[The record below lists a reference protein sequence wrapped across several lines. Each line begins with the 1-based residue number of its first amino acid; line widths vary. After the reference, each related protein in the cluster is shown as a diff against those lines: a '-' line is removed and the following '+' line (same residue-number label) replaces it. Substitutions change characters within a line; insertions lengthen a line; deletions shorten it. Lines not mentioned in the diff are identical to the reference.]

1 MPQRSGF
8 EPERRTEFCDGRLV
22 GGRLS
27 RLPTLLAL
35 LLAAVAIGRTSTVAG
50 QAFTPQSPLVLRGH
64 FSDVLMARFTRKG
77 LEVVTG
83 SADETLRLWD
93 ARTGVERRQY
103 LGHTGPVYCLALSE
117 DGRTLVSGAQ
127 DNTVRVWDIPQ
138 AVPTLRLGAHDGV
151 AGVLVFS
158 PDGRFLVTGGV
169 DKAVRLWDGNR
180 LQMQLAAMG
189 DKPAPLDR
197 STASNRAGHL
207 AEVRAVA
214 YRADGTQFATA
225 DTQGQILLWSPFL
238 DTPVGSLG
246 QHAGGIDAL
255 LFHPNNQNL
264 LSAGVDGT
272 LRIWQLPP
280 VGAREIVVGAPIRD
294 QLLVPGQLMSVVATE
309 DKSLRLVDGN
319 TGQIAREFPKQEQA
333 TSALAIAPNGGVI
346 AVADE
351 VGRVRM
357 LNFADGAD
365 RGTLAGHTGPIRDL
379 TILADNQKLL
389 TAGQDGTYRTWVL
402 PTPVVPVNGHSMPVR
417 AAVSAASG
425 QWFAT
430 AGDDKTVRI
439 WNPQGQ
445 PVRNMG
451 QHQQGITALAIRPD
465 DQQLCS
471 GDADGVVWFWNGAD
485 GAVQGSVFAHTGA
498 VTAMDYDRA
507 QPCFWTAGADGT
519 IKRWQLPLVPP
530 RLSSGHSQPIRAIAV
545 SSDGRWS
552 VTGSQDQTV
561 RVWDQTTGQQVRAL
575 PETNLLGPVTA
586 VAISPDNTLVAAAG
600 ETGPIMVWN
609 LADGVI
615 RMRRMALPGAIHDLA
630 FLPDGKRIATISQDQ
645 AVRIWSLIEPVK
657 ELAND
662 AAPYLVAAS
671 SLDGKRMAIAGTAA
685 GKPVVWIRDR
695 DSGQTLATLGG
706 HEAAVSAIAFNRAG
720 TRVITGS
727 ADKTAR
733 VWNLEAGGAELKKLE
748 GHTAAVLAVGL
759 SDDASV
765 AWTSASENPI
775 RQWTVADGKET
786 RQLAGH
792 TGIVRSFVV
801 RGALGFSAADDGT
814 VRVWDLT
821 SGAATRAMA
830 HGAAVRTLDASPDG
844 TRLLSAGADR
854 VVKLW
859 NVADGANPWSVPA
872 AASDLT
878 AASFSGDIQKFVVAA
893 GDGIR
898 VYQVLDGRLLEKID
912 EAPTTLQGAVWN
924 ANGRSIVV
932 CRGDGRSALH
942 SLAVDQAVAAPDPDT
957 VALAV
962 SADGKWLAASGSGK
976 LIRLWPIADGRIGQ
990 TAPVR
995 SLTAGTAKITDIGFS
1010 PDGQFFASA
1019 SEDKTVSVW
1028 ESATMLGAGGDVA
1041 PKWKLLHTALP
1052 RGLAI
1057 SNSEPRLAT
1066 CGDDGFV
1073 TTWDLRT
1080 GKAAERM
1087 TQAQPQR
1094 CLAWAG
1100 GRSIVSGGADAG
1112 LRTWTPALSFV
1123 GEVSTD
1129 ATPDPILQLHATAGE
1144 AAVVGI
1150 TQRNPAISR
1159 WKADGTRL
1167 APLASPAGP
1176 IKQLAVQ
1183 RDGSRL
1189 LAAAADGNTVV
1200 WSLADGAMRG
1210 PFAFG
1215 PQISSAVF
1223 GRDGTEV
1230 WVCDAQQRVRA
1241 FGLEPFRV
1249 NEEIPFAS
1257 MVSRGIVTGAEGRQV
1272 VAFGAAPQGLLANR
1286 ALLRVGESGAP
1297 SATAVAA
1304 TADGARAFIGTVQG
1318 RIAQVRLA
1326 DGQLERSL
1334 DGHTDQIHE
1343 LLVTGNGQTLISCSR
1358 DKSVRVWNLAD
1369 GKQSR
1374 AMVRPSVPLSISLSA
1389 DGQKLAIAG
1398 DDGRV
1403 DAWDFLADQP
1413 LQSFVGHAAGPLSAR
1428 WHSDNLTLISA
1439 SADKSIRF
1447 GKLAALS
1454 TIRMSDKELL
1464 DVIAYNGGTQL
1475 ATLTADGQATLVNL
1489 LADGQIVRKV
1499 TIRYTLGEGLNDA
1512 RALAMR
1518 PDSQRVAVGY
1528 GDGQLRIWN
1537 VGNGELLQ
1545 TMKTDAPVQALAWTA
1560 DGTRLAAA
1568 TAVGPST
1575 GDAAAPASPATA
1587 AAPAGP
1593 PVSALYFFGPPLP
1606 PQNPQPGNELIP
1618 HQRTEYDHPFTR
1630 IGFDKDGR
1638 NLWSVHP
1645 NGQVNSWAYAAL
1657 SFVRRFDHGGP
1668 VYAVAVSRDG
1678 NTIVSGSTD
1687 QTLRIFDV
1695 RTGQQRA
1702 QLTGHTAAVHAI
1714 AFTPDESMVVSA
1726 AGDRTIRLWDVTG
1739 GRQLKQLATFDE
1751 TMYAVAVHPNGQSV
1765 AVGGADRK
1773 IHLLNILSGAEERV
1787 LEGHNDFVHCVSFNA
1802 TGTRLLSY
1810 GYAGN
1815 LKVWNLADGK
1825 PLFAERVGRVGNTA
1839 YYQSDDARVV
1849 LANGDGMARVV
1860 ELPGTAR

>member
-1 MPQRSGF
+1 MHRLQLSWRGLVCW
-8 EPERRTEFCDGRLV
+8 RT
-22 GGRLS
+22 
-27 RLPTLLAL
+27 
-35 LLAAVAIGRTSTVAG
+35 AVAMAMAAALVATRTATA
-50 QAFTPQSPLVLRGH
+50 QPPTAQSPMVLRGH
-64 FSDVLMARFTRKG
+64 FSDVLMARFTREG
-77 LEVVTG
+77 LGVVTG

-93 ARTGVERRQY
+93 ARTGAEQRQY
-103 LGHTGPVYCLALSE
+103 LGHTGPVYCLAVSE

-127 DNTVRVWDIPQ
+127 DNTARVWDIPQ
-138 AVPTLRLGAHDGV
+138 AVPTLRLGAHEGV
-151 AGVLVFS
+151 ASGLAFS
-158 PDGRFLVTGGV
+158 PDGRFLITGGV
-169 DKAVRLWDGNR
+169 DKAVRLWDSNR
-180 LQMQLAAMG
+180 LLMQLAAMG
-189 DKPAPLDR
+189 QKPGPLDR
-197 STASNRAGHL
+197 STASSRTGHL

-238 DTPVGSLG
+238 DTPVGALG
-246 QHAGGIDAL
+246 QHAGGIHAL

-272 LRIWQLPP
+272 LRVWQLPP
-280 VGAREIVVGAPIRD
+280 VGARDVMLGAPIRD
-294 QLLVPGQLMSVVATE
+294 QVLVPGQLMTVVATE
-309 DKSLRLVDGN
+309 DKLLRLVDGN
-319 TGQIAREFPKQEQA
+319 TGQVAREFPKQEQP
-333 TSALAIAPNGGVI
+333 TSAMAIAPNGGVI

-357 LNFADGAD
+357 LSFADGAD
-365 RGTLAGHTGPIRDL
+365 RGIVAGHTGPIRDL
-379 TILADNQKLL
+379 SILADNQRLL
-389 TAGQDGTYRTWVL
+389 TAGQDGTYRTWSL
-402 PTPVVPVNGHSMPVR
+402 PMPVVPVNGHAMPVR

-445 PVRNMG
+445 AVRSMG
-451 QHQQGITALAIRPD
+451 QHQQGVAALAIRPD

-471 GDADGVVWFWNGAD
+471 GDAEGVVWFWNGAD
-485 GAVQGSVFAHTGA
+485 GAVQGSIFAHTGA

-507 QPCFWTAGADGT
+507 QPWLWTAGADGT

-545 SSDGRWS
+545 SADGRWS

-561 RVWDQTTGQQVRAL
+561 RVWDQTTGQLVRAL
-575 PETNLLGPVTA
+575 PETNLLGPITA
-586 VAISPDNTLVAAAG
+586 VAISPDNTLVAATG
-600 ETGPIMVWN
+600 ETGPMMVWN
-609 LADGVI
+609 LADGVV

-645 AVRIWSLIEPVK
+645 ALRIWGLVEPAK

-662 AAPYLVAAS
+662 GAPYLVAAS
-671 SLDGKRMAIAGTAA
+671 SLDGKRLAIAGTAG

-695 DSGQTLATLGG
+695 DSAQTLATLSG

-759 SDDASV
+759 SDDATV

-792 TGIVRSFVV
+792 TGIVRSFIV
-801 RGALGFSAADDGT
+801 RGAAGFSVADDGT
-814 VRVWDLT
+814 LRVWDLA
-821 SGAATRAMA
+821 SGAATRAMT
-830 HGAAVRTLDASPDG
+830 HGAAIRTLDATADG

-859 NVADGANPWSVPA
+859 NAADGANPFSVPA

-878 AASFSGDIQKFVVAA
+878 AINFSGDMQKFVVAS

-898 VYQVLDGRLLEKID
+898 VYQTADGRLLEKID
-912 EAPTTLQGAVWN
+912 ESPATLQGTAWIT
-924 ANGRSIVV
+924 NGRSIVV
-932 CRGDGRSALH
+932 CRGDGRLVLQ
-942 SLAVDQAVAAPDPDT
+942 SLAVDQSILAPDPDT
-957 VALAV
+957 SSLAV
-962 SADGKWLAASGSGK
+962 SADGKWLVASGTGK
-976 LIRLWPIADGRIGQ
+976 LLRFWPIADGRIGQ
-990 TAPVR
+990 PTPVR
-995 SLTAGTAKITDIGFS
+995 SVTAGTAKITDIGFS
-1010 PDGQFFASA
+1010 PDGQFLAAA

-1028 ESATMLGAGGDVA
+1028 ESASVLGAGADVA
-1041 PKWKLLHTALP
+1041 PKWKLLHNAIV

-1080 GKAAERM
+1080 GKTAERM

-1094 CLAWAG
+1094 CLAWG
-1100 GRSIVSGGADAG
+1100 GSRAIVSGGTDAG

-1129 ATPDPILQLHATAGE
+1129 ATPDPYVQLHATTGE

-1150 TQRNPAISR
+1150 TQRNPAIVR

-1176 IKQLAVQ
+1176 IKQLAVH

-1210 PFAFG
+1210 PFALG
-1215 PQISSAVF
+1215 PQISSVVF
-1223 GRDGTEV
+1223 GRDGMEV
-1230 WVCDAQQRVRA
+1230 WVCDAQPRVRA

-1249 NEEIPFAS
+1249 NEEIPFAA
-1257 MVSRGIVTGAEGRQV
+1257 MVNRGIVTGAEGRQV
-1272 VAFGAAPQGLLANR
+1272 AVFGAAPQGLLANR
-1286 ALLRVGESGAP
+1286 ALLRVGDSGAP
-1297 SATAVAA
+1297 SATAVTSTVDA
-1304 TADGARAFIGTVQG
+1304 ARAFIGTVQG

-1334 DGHTDQIHE
+1334 DGHTDQVNE
-1343 LLVTGNGQTLISCSR
+1343 LIVTGNGQTLISCSR

-1374 AMVRPSVPLSISLSA
+1374 SIVRQSVPLSISLSA

-1428 WHSDNLTLISA
+1428 WHTDNVTLVSA
-1439 SADKSIRF
+1439 SADKSLRI
-1447 GKLAALS
+1447 GKLAALR
-1454 TIRMSDKELL
+1454 TIRAAEKELL
-1464 DVIAYNGGTQL
+1464 DVIAYNGGAQL
-1475 ATLTADGQATLVNL
+1475 AALTADGLATLIDFGN
-1489 LADGQIVRKV
+1489 GQLVRK
-1499 TIRYTLGEGLNDA
+1499 LGEGLNDA
-1512 RALAMR
+1512 RSLAMR

-1528 GDGQLRIWN
+1528 ADGQVRIWN
-1537 VGNGELLQ
+1537 VANGELLQ
-1545 TMKTDAPVQALAWTA
+1545 AMKTHASVQSLAWTA
-1560 DGTRLAAA
+1560 DGIRLAAG
-1568 TAVGPST
+1568 TAVGPSSNP
-1575 GDAAAPASPATA
+1575 AAAAAVPAT
-1587 AAPAGP
+1587 P

-1606 PQNPQPGNELIP
+1606 PQNPQPGNELIL
-1618 HQRTEYDHPFTR
+1618 HQRTEYDQPFAK
-1630 IGFDKDGR
+1630 IGFDKEGR
-1638 NLWSVHP
+1638 NLWSAHP
-1645 NGQVNSWAYAAL
+1645 HGQVNSWAYA
-1657 SFVRRFDHGGP
+1657 SPTFVRRFDHGGP

-1678 NTIVSGSTD
+1678 NTVVSGSAD

-1702 QLTGHTAAVHAI
+1702 QLTGHTAPVHAI
-1714 AFTPDESMVVSA
+1714 AF
-1726 AGDRTIRLWDVTG
+1726 
-1739 GRQLKQLATFDE
+1739 
-1751 TMYAVAVHPNGQSV
+1751 
-1765 AVGGADRK
+1765 
-1773 IHLLNILSGAEERV
+1773 
-1787 LEGHNDFVHCVSFNA
+1787 
-1802 TGTRLLSY
+1802 
-1810 GYAGN
+1810 
-1815 LKVWNLADGK
+1815 
-1825 PLFAERVGRVGNTA
+1825 
-1839 YYQSDDARVV
+1839 
-1849 LANGDGMARVV
+1849 
-1860 ELPGTAR
+1860 